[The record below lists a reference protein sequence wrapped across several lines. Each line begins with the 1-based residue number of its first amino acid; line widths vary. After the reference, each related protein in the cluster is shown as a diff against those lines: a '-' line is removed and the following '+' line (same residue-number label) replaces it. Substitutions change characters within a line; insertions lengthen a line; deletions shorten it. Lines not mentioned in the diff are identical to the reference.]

1 VAARE
6 IFRLLDNLL
15 YELDEKVRDRAIQK
29 LLEIRHVVQ
38 NEDKEHIMRLTM
50 KLAHDEDENNR
61 VSALKIMNDFSQDM
75 GQTLTECFIV
85 PEINSLGID
94 ESVNVRIAVAKNL
107 LNVSKIV
114 SFDFFK
120 MKIFPLYN
128 TLTQD

>member
-1 VAARE
+1 M
-6 IFRLLDNLL
+6 
-15 YELDEKVRDRAIQK
+15 K
-29 LLEIRHVVQ
+29 LTL
-38 NEDKEHIMRLTM
+38 

-94 ESVNVRIAVAKNL
+94 EAVNVRIAVAKNL